1 LRSDAGNAQAKVELS
16 WLWFGDRSQF
26 TLPAQNELRGKQE
39 MDFAL
44 NDTHKMI
51 QDMVYDFTRSEIM
64 PIIKEHDRNHTFPIE
79 LIPKMSELGF
89 MGVCL
94 PVRYG
99 GAGMDYISLGILSEG
114 LEYGDSSIRETIA
127 VHLGLHAL
135 PIFQWGTEEQKK
147 TFLPPLATGENLACF
162 GLTEPGAG
170 SDVAALSSRARRQ
183 GDDYLLS
190 GEKMWITLSD
200 VADRFLVFAKTDPE
214 LESRGI
220 TAFILERGWP
230 GLTTGTIEGK
240 MGVHASNTG
249 WIAMDEVR
257 VPASHRLGE
266 EGEGFKIA
274 MSALDNAR
282 YGVAAGAVGIM
293 KACLDESIAYARQRQ
308 TFGRPIAEYQ
318 LVQQML
324 ANMQQS
330 IDIGELL
337 VRKAG
342 WLKNQGVRNT
352 RETSMAKWYCT
363 DAARRAADDA
373 VQIHGAY
380 GYSDEYNVER
390 HLRNTKSAVI
400 YEGTSQIHT
409 LMQASYALGERK
421 TKPMRCELP
430 AYDPEYWERE
440 L

>member
-1 LRSDAGNAQAKVELS
+1 
-16 WLWFGDRSQF
+16 
-26 TLPAQNELRGKQE
+26 
-39 MDFAL
+39 MDFQL
-44 NDTHKMI
+44 TDDHKMI
-51 QDMVYDFTRSEIM
+51 QQTVYDFTRNEIM
-64 PIIKEHDRNHTFPIE
+64 PIIKEHDRNHTFPSE
-79 LIPKMSELGF
+79 LLPKMADLGF
-89 MGVCL
+89 MGICL
-94 PVRYG
+94 PVKYG

-114 LEYGDSSIRETIA
+114 LEFGDSSVRETIA

-135 PIFQWGTEEQKK
+135 PIFQWGTEAQKQ
-147 TFLPPLATGENLACF
+147 TFLPPLATGEKMACF

-170 SDVAALSSRARRQ
+170 SDVAGMSSRARKD
-183 GDDYLLS
+183 GDDYILN

-200 VADRFLVFAKTDPE
+200 VADRFLVFAKTDPDKG
-214 LESRGI
+214 SRGI
-220 TAFILERGWP
+220 TAFILERGWK

-249 WIAMDEVR
+249 WINMADVR

-293 KACLDESIAYARQRQ
+293 KACLEESIAYGNERK
-308 TFGRPIAEYQ
+308 TFGKPISEYQ
-318 LVQQML
+318 LVRQMM
-324 ANMQQS
+324 AHMQQS

-363 DAARRAADDA
+363 DAARRCADDA

-409 LMQASYALGERK
+409 LMQAAYALGERK

-430 AYDPEYWERE
+430 AYDPEVWEAE
-440 L
+440 

>member
-1 LRSDAGNAQAKVELS
+1 
-16 WLWFGDRSQF
+16 
-26 TLPAQNELRGKQE
+26 

-44 NDTHKMI
+44 NETHKMVEKT
-51 QDMVYDFTRSEIM
+51 VYDFTRKEVL
-64 PIIKEHDRNHTFPIE
+64 PIIKEHDRNHTYPRE
-79 LIPKMSELGF
+79 LLPKMAELGF
-89 MGVCL
+89 LGVCL

-99 GAGMDYISLGILSEG
+99 GAGMDYISLGIVSEG
-114 LEYGDSSIRETIA
+114 LEFGDSSVRETVA

-135 PIFQWGTEEQKK
+135 PIFQWGTEAQKRE
-147 TFLPPLATGENLACF
+147 FLPPLAGGENIACF

-170 SDVAALSSRARRQ
+170 SDVGGMLSRARKD
-183 GDDYLLS
+183 GDDYLVS

-200 VADRFLVFAKTDPE
+200 VANRFLVFAKTDPDKGAA
-214 LESRGI
+214 GI
-220 TAFILERGWP
+220 TAFILERGWD

-257 VPASHRLGE
+257 VPSSHRLGE

-293 KACLDESIAYARQRQ
+293 KACLEESIRYAKERK
-308 TFGRPIAEYQ
+308 TFGKPIAEYQ

-324 ANMQQS
+324 ANMAQS

-342 WLKNQGVRNT
+342 WLKNQGIRNT

-363 DAARRAADDA
+363 EAARSAADDA

-390 HLRNTKSAVI
+390 HLRNSKSAVI

-421 TKPMRCELP
+421 SKPMRCELP
-430 AYDPEYWERE
+430 AYDPDYWEAE
-440 L
+440 A

>member
-1 LRSDAGNAQAKVELS
+1 
-16 WLWFGDRSQF
+16 
-26 TLPAQNELRGKQE
+26 
-39 MDFAL
+39 MDFQL
-44 NDTHKMI
+44 NDDHKMVEKT
-51 QDMVYDFTRSEIM
+51 VYDFARKEIM
-64 PIIKEHDRNHTFPIE
+64 PIIKEHDRNHTFPKE
-79 LIPKMSELGF
+79 LLPKMAELGF
-89 MGVCL
+89 MGICL
-94 PVRYG
+94 PAKYG
-99 GAGMDYISLGILSEG
+99 GAGMDYISLAIVSEG
-114 LEYGDSSIRETIA
+114 LEFGDSSVRETIA

-135 PIFQWGTEEQKK
+135 PIFQWGTEEQKQ
-147 TFLPPLATGENLACF
+147 TFLPPLATGEKMACF

-170 SDVAALSSRARRQ
+170 SDVAGMGSRARKD
-183 GDDYLLS
+183 GGDYLVS

-200 VADRFLVFAKTDPE
+200 VADRFLVFAKTEPDKGT
-214 LESRGI
+214 RGI
-220 TAFILERGWP
+220 TAFILERGWD

-293 KACLDESIAYARQRQ
+293 KACLEESINYAKERK
-308 TFGRPIAEYQ
+308 TFGKPIAEYQ

-324 ANMQQS
+324 AHMAQS

-342 WLKNQGVRNT
+342 WLKNQGIRNT

-430 AYDPEYWERE
+430 AYDQAVWEVE
-440 L
+440 N

>member
-1 LRSDAGNAQAKVELS
+1 MD
-16 WLWFGDRSQF
+16 F
-26 TLPAQNELRGKQE
+26 TLSPE
-39 MDFAL
+39 
-44 NDTHKMI
+44 HKMI
-51 QDMVYDFTRSEIM
+51 EQAVYDFARGEIM
-64 PIIKEHDRNHTFPIE
+64 PIIKEHDRNHTFPHE
-79 LIPKMSELGF
+79 LIPKMAQLGF
-89 MGVCL
+89 MGICL
-94 PVRYG
+94 PQRYG
-99 GAGMDYISLGILSEG
+99 GAGMDYISLGIVSEG
-114 LEYGDSSIRETIA
+114 LEFADSSVRETIA

-135 PIFQWGTEEQKK
+135 PIYQWGTEEQKQI
-147 TFLPPLATGENLACF
+147 FLPPLATGEKLACF

-170 SDVAALSSRARRQ
+170 SDVAGMGSRARKD

-190 GEKMWITLSD
+190 GEKMWITLAD
-200 VADRFLVFAKTDPE
+200 IADRFLVFAKTDN
-214 LESRGI
+214 SKGVNGI
-220 TAFILERGWP
+220 TAFILERGWK

-249 WIAMDEVR
+249 WINMDEVR

-282 YGVAAGAVGIM
+282 YGVAAGAVGII
-293 KACLDESIAYARQRQ
+293 KACLEESIRYAKERH
-308 TFGRPIAEYQ
+308 TFGKPIAAYQ
-318 LVQQML
+318 LIQQML

-330 IDIGELL
+330 IDIGQLL
-337 VRKAG
+337 VWKAG
-342 WLKNQGVRNT
+342 WLKNQGIRNT

-363 DAARRAADDA
+363 EAANRAANDA

-409 LMQASYALGERK
+409 LMQASYALGERQDR
-421 TKPMRCELP
+421 PMRCELP
-430 AYDPEYWERE
+430 AYEADAD
-440 L
+440 

>member
-1 LRSDAGNAQAKVELS
+1 MD
-16 WLWFGDRSQF
+16 F
-26 TLPAQNELRGKQE
+26 TLSDEHRMVE
-39 MDFAL
+39 
-44 NDTHKMI
+44 
-51 QDMVYDFTRSEIM
+51 DMVYNFTRNEVL
-64 PIIKEHDRNHTFPIE
+64 PIIREHDRNHTFPYE
-79 LIPKMSELGF
+79 LLPKMAQLGF
-89 MGVCL
+89 MGICL

-99 GAGMDYISLGILSEG
+99 GAGMDYLSLGIVSEG
-114 LEYGDSSIRETIA
+114 LEYGDSSVRETIA

-147 TFLPPLATGENLACF
+147 RFLPPLARGENLACF
-162 GLTEPGAG
+162 GLTEPDAG
-170 SDVAALSSRARRQ
+170 SDVAGMRSRARRD

-200 VADRFLVFAKTDPE
+200 VADRFLVFAKTDPDAGH
-214 LESRGI
+214 RGI
-220 TAFILERGWP
+220 TAFILERGWD

-249 WIAMDEVR
+249 WIKMDNVR
-257 VPASHRLGE
+257 VPESHRLGL

-274 MSALDNAR
+274 MTALDNAR
-282 YGVAAGAVGIM
+282 YGVAAGAVGII
-293 KACLDESIAYARQRQ
+293 KACLDSSVAYAKERR
-308 TFGRPIAEYQ
+308 TFGRPIADYQ

-324 ANMQQS
+324 AQMQQS
-330 IDIGELL
+330 LDIGQLL
-337 VRKAG
+337 VWKAG
-342 WLKNQGVRNT
+342 WLKNRGVRNT

-363 DAARRAADDA
+363 EAARRAADDA

-409 LMQASYALGERK
+409 LLQASYLLGARRDK
-421 TKPMRCELP
+421 TLRCEMP
-430 AYDPEYWERE
+430 AYHADLWMAEQEPV
-440 L
+440 